1 MTSLIWP
8 WRAGNMYHGSVNHG
22 SSCFVLMVVFGYH
35 VDSMDPICQQTSWGS
50 IMMWGLFMWHGLDLL
65 VCQNIS
71 LTGDHYVVL
80 LHLHPFVESMYT
92 SNDGV
97 YSSSMTHRFMG
108 SALSNILDF
117 QRIVSSTR
125 SHDMSSVTFSFSF
138 IGWICFS
145 NYIWRLSLMTK
156 W

>member
-1 MTSLIWP
+1 
-8 WRAGNMYHGSVNHG
+8 MYHSSVNHD

-35 VDSMDPICQQTSWGS
+35 VDSMDPICQQASWGS

-65 VCQNIS
+65 VCLNIS
-71 LTGDHYVVL
+71 LTGDPTTLYCFMDICTHSRSLCTPV
-80 LHLHPFVESMYT
+80 MM
-92 SNDGV
+92 G
-97 YSSSMTHRFMG
+97 YSSSMTQRFTG

-117 QRIVSSTR
+117 QRIVSPTR